1 MNIERVS
8 LNSRGMLKPDS
19 RRRNRNNQ
27 YPSSALR
34 RLMSLISMMPM
45 LPTARPDD
53 APCSDK
59 RNAHLSPQ
67 LPSYVLNHDKRVP
80 GVIVLAR

>member
-1 MNIERVS
+1 
-8 LNSRGMLKPDS
+8 
-19 RRRNRNNQ
+19 
-27 YPSSALR
+27 
-34 RLMSLISMMPM
+34 MSLISMMPM